1 MRRWN
6 HSPAVAPVVYRPSGA
21 RAAASAISA
30 LSFVRGSRRTECAG
44 RVKNTSDQRSYKAW
58 AFGGGLRTGI
68 RMQDQLVENDNQHH
82 DSHDSVKVRTQDTST
97 EDRHRVAEIT
107 NGMPGYWLKKV
118 SKPGNAN
125 RTWH

>member
-1 MRRWN
+1 
-6 HSPAVAPVVYRPSGA
+6 
-21 RAAASAISA
+21 
-30 LSFVRGSRRTECAG
+30 
-44 RVKNTSDQRSYKAW
+44 
-58 AFGGGLRTGI
+58 
-68 RMQDQLVENDNQHH
+68 MQDQLVENDNQHH